1 MYSMDEKCLST
12 SADESSTC
20 TSYLVSTKIL
30 QGSMHLRYM
39 KEGSVPFMFRC
50 LLGFLIFRP
59 GPWPSHK
66 AYIGVSSNVPLKLPD
81 AIMSVQSSG
90 VREEW

>member
-1 MYSMDEKCLST
+1 
-12 SADESSTC
+12 
-20 TSYLVSTKIL
+20 
-30 QGSMHLRYM
+30 
-39 KEGSVPFMFRC
+39 MFRC
-50 LLGFLIFRP
+50 LLGFLIFGP